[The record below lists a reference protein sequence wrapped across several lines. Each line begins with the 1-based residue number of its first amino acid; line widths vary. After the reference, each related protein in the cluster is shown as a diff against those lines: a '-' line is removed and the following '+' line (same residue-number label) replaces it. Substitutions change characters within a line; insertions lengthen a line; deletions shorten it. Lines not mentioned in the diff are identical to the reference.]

1 MIFSTD
7 MLVNSGLILQP
18 CWKFRVTSCYCDAA
32 LLVLSACRSQ
42 GSDLRALNPPKQP
55 MTLGIQ
61 KRDSDPNMQSTR
73 KGKTILVRW
82 DLCRV
87 VMCGTLYN
95 HVSKNNCKCL
105 HGLVPGYSK
114 GVREIG
120 TVDGLHLNSFGPA
133 LIG

>member
-1 MIFSTD
+1 MIVSID
-7 MLVNSGLILQP
+7 MLVNPGLILQP

-55 MTLGIQ
+55 MTFGIQ

-87 VMCGTLYN
+87 VVCSTLYN
-95 HVSKNNCKCL
+95 HVSKKRITANAYMDL
-105 HGLVPGYSK
+105 YLVIPKVFEKLGQL
-114 GVREIG
+114 
-120 TVDGLHLNSFGPA
+120 TVF
-133 LIG
+133 I